1 VVNERT
7 LVTFVLDE
15 TGSMNQIKDD
25 TIGGFNAYLKTL
37 KESDGDLSFTLVK
50 FDSNK
55 IDKVHVDLPVKQVPD
70 LTPATYRPGAATP
83 LIDAAVKSIVAT
95 AEKQQPGDKVIV
107 VIQTDGYEN
116 ASREYKQEDLVDLI
130 KEKTAQGWAF
140 VFLGANI
147 DAFDQ
152 AADFGIGAGQT
163 MSYAGTK
170 SKEAFGA
177 AAQTT
182 LAYAEDSILMPF
194 SVEQRAAASGAQ
206 TVGPASAP
214 PAKVPLPTGTIHA
227 ATKRVSRDRSRPRR
241 KVVEDFE
248 L

>member
-1 VVNERT
+1 MANERT

-15 TGSMNQIKDD
+15 TGSMSAIKDD
-25 TIGGFNAYLKTL
+25 TIGGFNEYLKTL

-55 IDKVHVDLPVKQVPD
+55 IDKVHVDLPIKQVPN
-70 LTPATYRPGAATP
+70 LTPTTYTPGAATP
-83 LIDAAVKSIVAT
+83 LIDAAVKSILAT

-116 ASREYKQEDLVDLI
+116 VSREYKQEDLVDLI

-152 AADFGIGAGQT
+152 AQGFGISAGQT

-182 LAYAEDSILMPF
+182 VAYATTGVTRSF
-194 SVEQRAAASGAQ
+194 SDAERRSALGADPSPRR
-206 TVGPASAP
+206 TPT
-214 PAKVPLPTGTIHA
+214 PTGPIHA
-227 ATKRVSRDRSRPRR
+227 ATKRISRSTSRPRR
-241 KVVEDFE
+241 KVVDDFK